1 MPPGS
6 KAWKGHTNDR
16 WVRCV
21 TAWKRRLI
29 RYSKNS
35 INSRLALSSLMCARL
50 SRNLKMNEIIGV
62 VLAVI
67 AALAGMFFAGR
78 KGGAEKERQRAEKHR
93 RDPRIKADQ
102 VKESTDAKS
111 DDDVADKLA
120 DKWVRGDDS
129 R

>member
-1 MPPGS
+1 
-6 KAWKGHTNDR
+6 
-16 WVRCV
+16 
-21 TAWKRRLI
+21 
-29 RYSKNS
+29 
-35 INSRLALSSLMCARL
+35 
-50 SRNLKMNEIIGV
+50 MNEIIGV

-67 AALAGMFFAGR
+67 VALGGMFFVGR
-78 KGGAEKERQRAEKHR
+78 KGGAEKERLRTEKQRNDA
-93 RDPRIKADQ
+93 RIKADK